1 QTVDTTTTGSDGT
14 YSFTDVEPGNYE
26 VVQTNLPGYQD
37 VSEVDGGNDGGDDT
51 DNGNNNIVN
60 NIPVILTPGENDTGN
75 DFVDELQV
83 PLLSLIKSG
92 SYIDVGGDGLN
103 PGDQLN
109 YTFDV
114 TNDGNVLI
122 TGVTIN
128 EVSFDLPGPI
138 TITAPAD
145 TDLSP
150 GETQQWTGT
159 YTLTQAD
166 IDGLVADP
174 VVDNVATATGNDPN
188 GDPVESP
195 EDPAEIPLD
204 DLIPGSISGT
214 VTDDDD
220 NPLENVPIELFDED
234 GNSVGT
240 TTTGPDGTY
249 SFTDV
254 EPGNYNVVETNLP
267 GYQDV
272 SEVDGGDDGD
282 NPDNGFVNNIP
293 VTVDPGEHDTG
304 NNFVD
309 RQQADLSVV
318 KTVDDDTPNVGDD
331 ITFTIELNNA
341 GPSDATNVDVE
352 DLLPAG
358 LSYVSDTTTEGTYD
372 EVTGIWDV
380 GTVENGDTETLT
392 ITATV
397 TSAEAIENIAQV
409 TASDQF
415 DPDSTP
421 DNDVPEEDD
430 QDSATVT
437 PLPVIPSPGVRTPG
451 FWQNNKWQKFW
462 DGIEGNEPSQAGQP
476 DFPDGDLFYPP
487 YTNSEEPGKVLDPVT
502 GEYQTG
508 ILIGDYNRNG
518 KTDED
523 ESTIF
528 YTTEEALDIIKASNK
543 VQQDKR
549 YTLGRSLNASWLN
562 YLAGNPAPTDDITD
576 GIQWL
581 QTLTPDED
589 GDGKGDGA
597 LEDLVAG
604 IDSPPIAASSGFWN
618 SGINGPIS
626 SLPSPYDQN
635 IGMEGALPLPAGNDI
650 HGILDDY
657 NNNGL

>member
-1 QTVDTTTTGSDGT
+1 
-14 YSFTDVEPGNYE
+14 
-26 VVQTNLPGYQD
+26 
-37 VSEVDGGNDGGDDT
+37 
-51 DNGNNNIVN
+51 
-60 NIPVILTPGENDTGN
+60 
-75 DFVDELQV
+75 
-83 PLLSLIKSG
+83 
-92 SYIDVGGDGLN
+92 
-103 PGDQLN
+103 
-109 YTFDV
+109 
-114 TNDGNVLI
+114 
-122 TGVTIN
+122 
-128 EVSFDLPGPI
+128 
-138 TITAPAD
+138 
-145 TDLSP
+145 
-150 GETQQWTGT
+150 
-159 YTLTQAD
+159 
-166 IDGLVADP
+166 
-174 VVDNVATATGNDPN
+174 
-188 GDPVESP
+188 
-195 EDPAEIPLD
+195 
-204 DLIPGSISGT
+204 
-214 VTDDDD
+214 
-220 NPLENVPIELFDED
+220 
-234 GNSVGT
+234 
-240 TTTGPDGTY
+240 
-249 SFTDV
+249 
-254 EPGNYNVVETNLP
+254 
-267 GYQDV
+267 
-272 SEVDGGDDGD
+272 
-282 NPDNGFVNNIP
+282 
-293 VTVDPGEHDTG
+293 
-304 NNFVD
+304 
-309 RQQADLSVV
+309 
-318 KTVDDDTPNVGDD
+318 TPNVGEN
-331 ITFTIELNNA
+331 ITFTINLTND
-341 GPSDATNVDVE
+341 GPNDATNVDVK

-358 LSYVSDTTTEGTYD
+358 LTYVSDTTSEGSYD
-372 EVTGIWDV
+372 NVTGIWDV
-380 GTVENGDTETLT
+380 GTVENGSTSTLT

-397 TSAEAIENIAQV
+397 TSAAAIENIAQV

-421 DNDVPEEDD
+421 NNNEPEEDDQDNATVSPEQADLSVVKEVDNTTPNVGENITFTINLTNDGPNDATNVDVKDLLPAGLTYVSDTTSEGSYDNVTGIWDVGTVENGSTSTLTITATVTSAAAIENIAQVTASDQFDPDSTPNNNEPEEDD

-451 FWQNNKWQKFW
+451 FWQNKKWQKFW

-523 ESTIF
+523 ENTIF

-597 LEDLVAG
+597 LEDLVTG

-618 SGINGPIS
+618 GGIDSPIS

-635 IGMEGALPLPAGNDI
+635 VGMEGALPLPAGNEI

>member
-1 QTVDTTTTGSDGT
+1 M
-14 YSFTDVEPGNYE
+14 
-26 VVQTNLPGYQD
+26 
-37 VSEVDGGNDGGDDT
+37 
-51 DNGNNNIVN
+51 
-60 NIPVILTPGENDTGN
+60 
-75 DFVDELQV
+75 
-83 PLLSLIKSG
+83 
-92 SYIDVGGDGLN
+92 
-103 PGDQLN
+103 
-109 YTFDV
+109 
-114 TNDGNVLI
+114 
-122 TGVTIN
+122 
-128 EVSFDLPGPI
+128 
-138 TITAPAD
+138 
-145 TDLSP
+145 
-150 GETQQWTGT
+150 
-159 YTLTQAD
+159 
-166 IDGLVADP
+166 
-174 VVDNVATATGNDPN
+174 
-188 GDPVESP
+188 
-195 EDPAEIPLD
+195 
-204 DLIPGSISGT
+204 
-214 VTDDDD
+214 
-220 NPLENVPIELFDED
+220 
-234 GNSVGT
+234 
-240 TTTGPDGTY
+240 
-249 SFTDV
+249 
-254 EPGNYNVVETNLP
+254 
-267 GYQDV
+267 
-272 SEVDGGDDGD
+272 
-282 NPDNGFVNNIP
+282 
-293 VTVDPGEHDTG
+293 
-304 NNFVD
+304 
-309 RQQADLSVV
+309 V
-318 KTVDDDTPNVGDD
+318 KTVDNATPNVGEN
-331 ITFTIELNNA
+331 ITFTINLTND
-341 GPSDATNVDVE
+341 GPNDATNVDVK

-358 LSYVSDTTTEGTYD
+358 LTYVSDTTSEGSYD
-372 EVTGIWDV
+372 NVTGIWDV
-380 GTVENGDTETLT
+380 GTVENGSTSTLT

-397 TSAEAIENIAQV
+397 TSAAAIENIAQV

-421 DNDVPEEDD
+421 NNDVPEEDD

-451 FWQNNKWQKFW
+451 FWQNKKWQKFW

-523 ESTIF
+523 ENTIF

-597 LEDLVAG
+597 LEDLVTG

-618 SGINGPIS
+618 GGIDSPIS

-635 IGMEGALPLPAGNDI
+635 VGMEGALPLPAGNEI